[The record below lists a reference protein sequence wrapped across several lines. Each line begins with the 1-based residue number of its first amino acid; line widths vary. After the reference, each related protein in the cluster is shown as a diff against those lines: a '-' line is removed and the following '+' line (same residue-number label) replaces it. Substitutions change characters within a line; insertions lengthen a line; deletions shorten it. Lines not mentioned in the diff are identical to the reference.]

1 MMQFLSV
8 IKAQIE
14 WSYFNCCQPDVSSPE
29 NCGMNSCILVIFCIV
44 ALLALP
50 GQAFQPRAVAPTLR
64 VQQQM
69 QVRMNMNL
77 KTASST
83 PGVSSFRLHAATAA
97 APVVNSA
104 AQIKTAAVRAVS
116 KLLATCGIGAYAAKE
131 NVLTQSALSTLSSLV
146 FNLFQPCLLFVNV
159 CQTIAAQR
167 MAGGSPIAWILPMAA
182 VAQIA
187 LGFVV
192 GKILAKFLYFGQ
204 EDSSEAKQF
213 LTCSTFGNSGPLPLV
228 FTDALFRASKDPTLL
243 SNSVAYI
250 SLYLLGW
257 SPLFWV
263 VGTTILSNPEGKKS
277 ADEERKIMMKR
288 VFSPPV
294 LASIVGLIVGSNA
307 FMSSL
312 FIPGGAIFHS
322 IFEAMRTIGA
332 GYLPSVLMILAGSLV
347 APPTKDETQSA
358 TGDLTQYQEF
368 KQNFG
373 IGTEKGTGRAFMKQV
388 IVTYLCRFL
397 LLPTVAFTGLKSL
410 SIVAPAAYNYLM
422 SQPLLLFVLLLE
434 TCMPPAQNSV
444 TIMQLSGDKKG
455 SSMMARTLLVIYALG
470 TPALTFWMMRILGTT
485 GISIA

>member
-1 MMQFLSV
+1 M
-8 IKAQIE
+8 KT
-14 WSYFNCCQPDVSSPE
+14 VSLVVL
-29 NCGMNSCILVIFCIV
+29 CI
-44 ALLALP
+44 ALLTVP
-50 GQAFQPRAVAPTLR
+50 GEAFNTKAVVHPVHMKQVQLR
-64 VQQQM
+64 SN
-69 QVRMNMNL
+69 MNM
-77 KTASST
+77 KISST
-83 PGVSSFRLHAATAA
+83 TAHHHMPSVSNNFRLNAAAAA

-104 AQIKTAAVRAVS
+104 SQIKIAAVRAVS

-167 MAGGSPIAWILPMAA
+167 VAGGSPIAWILPLAA
-182 VAQIA
+182 LAQIA

-192 GKILAKFLYFGQ
+192 GKILGKFLYFGK

-263 VGTTILSNPEGKKS
+263 VGTTILSNPEGKKT
-277 ADEERKIMMKR
+277 AEEERKIMMKR

-294 LASIVGLIVGSNA
+294 MASIVGLIVGSNA
-307 FMSSL
+307 FLSNL

-322 IFEAMRTIGA
+322 IFEAMRTIGG

-347 APPTKDETQSA
+347 APTAKEGTET
-358 TGDLTQYQEF
+358 TGELSQYQEF

-373 IGTEKGTGRAFMKQV
+373 IGAETGTGRAFMKQV

-397 LLPTVAFTGLKSL
+397 LLPTVAFAGLKSL
-410 SIVAPAAYNYLM
+410 AAVAPAAYNYLM
-422 SQPLLLFVLLLE
+422 SQPLLLFILLLE

-485 GISIA
+485 GISLA